1 MDASR
6 LLSVMKNLT
15 TDTVW
20 GELVRPAMRALETAR
35 YPAQRFRVLS
45 MADFLILGVLRHV
58 QRWPALREQV
68 QAVLHLAAEEVE
80 RPPLTRST
88 WSDALASPERRAV
101 LEAAWPALRTHA
113 RTVLP
118 DRLQAIP
125 GLGHRPIY
133 AADTTYQ
140 PESAHSPR
148 RTPRKGGTDNAKG
161 HALLSV
167 YDLRVGCAADVWVE
181 TRSAHEITCL
191 RDYDRHAKDA
201 LTRVKNGLWV
211 VDRALIDARF
221 WDAKKEKRKCT
232 MITRWKDNLGVDHAT
247 AQSVAATPVNQGVV
261 SDERI
266 ALRSSSAAW
275 RRITIETDA
284 AEEVCFLTNELD
296 LEPGVVAFLYLRR
309 WDTEKC
315 FDTWKNDFAQ
325 ARAWGVHRIAIEN
338 QARLALFT
346 HLLVALWLH
355 NHTAGWGIG
364 DEKALAK
371 QDRRRA
377 EARSEDEAPPWTAR
391 TYRYPSK
398 ISRQVLRFLKHCFLK
413 KPSHALYECQLKPM
427 LLAYL

>member
-6 LLSVMKNLT
+6 LISVMKSLT

-20 GELVRPAMRALETAR
+20 GELLRPAMRALETVR

-45 MADFLILGVLRHV
+45 MADFLTLGVLRHV

-68 QAVLHLAAEEVE
+68 QAVLHLAADEVE
-80 RPPLTRST
+80 KPPLARST

-101 LEAAWPALRTHA
+101 LEAAWPALVA
-113 RTVLP
+113 QAQTVLP
-118 DRLQAIP
+118 DRLRDLP
-125 GLGHRPIY
+125 GLGRRPVY
-133 AADTTYQ
+133 GLDGTYQ
-140 PESAHSPR
+140 PESPHYPR
-148 RTPRKGGTDNAKG
+148 RTPRQGGTDNPKG
-161 HALLSV
+161 HGLLTV
-167 YDLRVGCAADVWVE
+167 YDLRLGCANDVWTE
-181 TRSAHEITCL
+181 TRSAHEIAL
-191 RDYDRHAKDA
+191 LQDYDRHSASARTRAKNA
-201 LTRVKNGLWV
+201 LWV

-221 WDAKKEKRKCT
+221 WDAKKRTRGAT
-232 MITRWKDNLGVDHAT
+232 MITRWKDNLAVDHAT
-247 AQSVAATPVNQGVV
+247 AQPVAATPVNQGVV

-266 ALRSSSAAW
+266 ALRSSSAGW

-284 AEEVCFLTNELD
+284 AEEVAFLTNELD
-296 LEPGVVAFLYLRR
+296 LEPGVLAFLYLRR

-325 ARAWGVHRIAIEN
+325 ARAWGVHPIAIEN

-355 NHTAGWGIG
+355 DHTAVWGIG

-371 QDRRRA
+371 QDLRRA
-377 EARSEDEAPPWTAR
+377 EALGEHEPPPWTAAA
-391 TYRYPSK
+391 YRYPSK

-413 KPSHALYECQLKPM
+413 KPSQTLYECQLKPM
-427 LLAYL
+427 LMAYL

>member
-6 LLSVMKNLT
+6 LISVMKKLT

-20 GELVRPAMRALETAR
+20 GELLRPAMRALETVR

-68 QAVLHLAAEEVE
+68 QALLHLAADDVE
-80 RPPLTRST
+80 KPPLARST

-101 LEAAWPALRTHA
+101 LEAAWPALLAHA
-113 RTVLP
+113 QTVLP
-118 DRLQAIP
+118 DRLRDLP
-125 GLGHRPIY
+125 GLGRRPVY
-133 AADTTYQ
+133 GLDGTYQ
-140 PESAHSPR
+140 PESAHYPR
-148 RTPRKGGTDNAKG
+148 RTPREGGTDNPKG
-161 HALLSV
+161 HGLLSV
-167 YDLRVGCAADVWVE
+167 YDLRLGCATDVWVE
-181 TRSAHEITCL
+181 TRSAHELTCL
-191 RDYDRHAKDA
+191 RDYDRHAAGA

-211 VDRALIDARF
+211 VDRAFIDARF
-221 WDAKKEKRKCT
+221 WDAKKHKLKCT
-232 MITRWKDNLGVDHAT
+232 MITRMKDDLVVDSTT
-247 AQSVAATPVNQGVV
+247 AQPVAVALVNQGVM

-266 ALRSSSAAW
+266 ALRSSSAVW
-275 RRITIETDA
+275 RRITVETDA

-296 LEPGVVAFLYLRR
+296 LEPGVLAFLYLRR

-325 ARAWGVHRIAIEN
+325 ARAWGVHPIAIEN

-355 NHTAGWGIG
+355 GHTAGWGIG

-371 QDRRRA
+371 QDLRRA
-377 EARSEDEAPPWTAR
+377 EALGAHAPPPWTA
-391 TYRYPSK
+391 TVYRYPSK